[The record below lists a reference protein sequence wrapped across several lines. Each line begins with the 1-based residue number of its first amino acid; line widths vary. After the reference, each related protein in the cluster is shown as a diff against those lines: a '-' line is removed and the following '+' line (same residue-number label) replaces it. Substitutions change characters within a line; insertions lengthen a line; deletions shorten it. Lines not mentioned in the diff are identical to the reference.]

1 MKSCINYSLKFCS
14 HIFFQSQGE
23 SRKKKKCCWKSVL
36 QFYFPSWKRA
46 FLKGKQYTNVM
57 SLGGTQCQSN
67 TTYSNNS
74 HDYNFKSKKQIP
86 ML

>member
-14 HIFFQSQGE
+14 RIFFQSQGQ

-36 QFYFPSWKRA
+36 PFNFPSWKIA
-46 FLKGKQYTNVM
+46 FLKGKQYTNVI
-57 SLGGTQCQSN
+57 LGGTQCQSN
-67 TTYSNNS
+67 TNYSNNS
-74 HDYNFKSKKQIP
+74 RGFNFKSKKQIP